1 MVEDDKQLPQGE
13 RTQFLEDQKEK
24 QAQRQH
30 SQYKYKQEKK
40 KGTQAS
46 GVVIA
51 QKKKKNSRKKPVRS
65 GPVEITSCHGVFYF
79 IFGPPTV
86 TLSLEHAHG
95 TTSNSKKQET
105 RRNN

>member
-51 QKKKKNSRKKPVRS
+51 QKKKKTHGRNQYVVDQLRS
-65 GPVEITSCHGVFYF
+65 HGVFYF